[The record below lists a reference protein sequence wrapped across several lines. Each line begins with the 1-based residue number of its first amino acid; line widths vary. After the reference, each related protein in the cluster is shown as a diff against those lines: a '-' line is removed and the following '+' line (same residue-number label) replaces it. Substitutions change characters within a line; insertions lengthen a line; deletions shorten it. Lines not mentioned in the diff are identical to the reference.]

1 MFIAAWFTIAERWR
15 QPRCPSADERLKKM
29 WCISTMEIKK
39 NKIMSFTGQWMK
51 LEIIVLGEIQHTEK
65 KQILHLLSHTQNLD
79 QKNK

>member
-1 MFIAAWFTIAERWR
+1 
-15 QPRCPSADERLKKM
+15 
-29 WCISTMEIKK
+29 
-39 NKIMSFTGQWMK
+39 MSFIGQWMK